1 MSINVTLFAQMLV
14 FGLLVWF
21 TMTFVWPLIREAM
34 EEREQKITDGLAA
47 AEKGQSDLQ
56 QAVVETEKIIGD
68 ARDQARDILSKANSR
83 ANDIVEEA
91 RSEGEVEKRK
101 RLESAESEIEVE
113 VNRARDELRQQVAV
127 IAIAGAEKVLSREID
142 EAAHRDLLDRLAAE
156 L

>member
-1 MSINVTLFAQMLV
+1 M
-14 FGLLVWF
+14 
-21 TMTFVWPLIREAM
+21 P
-34 EEREQKITDGLAA
+34 
-47 AEKGQSDLQ
+47 
-56 QAVVETEKIIGD
+56 
-68 ARDQARDILSKANSR
+68 
-83 ANDIVEEA
+83 NDIVEEA

>member
-1 MSINVTLFAQMLV
+1 MLV

-56 QAVVETEKIIGD
+56 QAGVETEKIIGD

>member
-34 EEREQKITDGLAA
+34 DEREQKITDGLAA
-47 AEKGQSDLQ
+47 AEKGQSDLR
-56 QAVVETEKIIGD
+56 QAGVETEKIIGD

-101 RLESAESEIEVE
+101 RLDSAESEIEVE
-113 VNRARDELRQQVAV
+113 VNRARDELRQQVAA
-127 IAIAGAEKVLSREID
+127 IAISGAEKVLSREID

>member
-1 MSINVTLFAQMLV
+1 MLV

-56 QAVVETEKIIGD
+56 QAGVETEKIIGD
-68 ARDQARDILSKANSR
+68 ARDKARDILSKANSR